1 MSNIINIGG
10 GAGGS
15 GSNVVPNP
23 QGTATDTLTKIGIDG
38 TIYGFAGSGG
48 GSSYYEEVLW
58 NNTSG
63 VEFYPQSPQTIT
75 LANGIDNFDCLVF
88 EYSNNAS
95 RDYRTETTIPVSM
108 IDKTGNNYFSVV
120 CMGSN
125 TEDCPSVKY
134 VDNTNLVFWGY
145 SSSRHLFVYKIIG
158 IKYGSSNSHNY
169 STTEQ
174 IVGTWI
180 DGSTIYEKTISLQSV
195 YLENNAVTPIN
206 VSTYVPN
213 IAHGISL
220 EGSLIY
226 QSAFIT
232 MPFYQGQYVISACFD
247 SNTTIGIYRS
257 GGSITVDNLYLTI
270 RYTKSST

>member
-38 TIYGFAGSGG
+38 TIYGFDGSGG

-63 VEFYPQSPQTIT
+63 AEFYPQSSQTIT
-75 LANGIDNFDCLVF
+75 LANGIDNYDCLAF

-108 IDKTGNNYFSVV
+108 IDKTGTNYFSVV

-134 VDNTNLVFWGY
+134 IDNTNLAFWGY
-145 SSSRHLFVYKIIG
+145 SSSRHLFVYKIID

-169 STTEQ
+169 STNEQ
-174 IVGTWI
+174 AVGTWI
-180 DGSTIYEKTISLQSV
+180 DGSTLYEKTIAISESSFAVGWKWFTTNLTCDYLIDSEVWLKDSV
-195 YLENNAVTPIN
+195 AAFGILMVQLVSVIIWEELWAV
-206 VSTYVPN
+206 
-213 IAHGISL
+213 
-220 EGSLIY
+220 
-226 QSAFIT
+226 
-232 MPFYQGQYVISACFD
+232 
-247 SNTTIGIYRS
+247 
-257 GGSITVDNLYLTI
+257 
-270 RYTKSST
+270 